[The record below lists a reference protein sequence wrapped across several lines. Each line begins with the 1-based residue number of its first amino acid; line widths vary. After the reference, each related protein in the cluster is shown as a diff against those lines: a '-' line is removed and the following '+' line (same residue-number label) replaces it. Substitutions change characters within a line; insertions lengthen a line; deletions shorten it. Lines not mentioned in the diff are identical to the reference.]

1 MGIPVA
7 IEVDGVRLQVAI
19 ERKRVKNVNA
29 RLAGQCLRVSAP
41 LHLDEDRLRQ
51 VVEVLARRL
60 LRRRR
65 AREVNGER
73 AAEDIARR
81 VAAAF
86 PSAPQVASVE
96 FVTTQTRRWGSYSAR
111 TGAIRLNAA
120 LLPMPQWVLEA
131 VVAHELAHS
140 FHPDH
145 GPAFHALLRAVCPAT
160 DRARAFLAGVTW
172 VARRWSSLP
181 PVEKVLLTGVQL
193 CDDLGGTNRP
203 DSGSAEER
211 GDR

>member
-1 MGIPVA
+1 MA
-7 IEVDGVRLQVAI
+7 IEVDGVRLQVALA
-19 ERKRVKNVNA
+19 RKRVKNVNA
-29 RLAGQCLRVSAP
+29 RLVGRCLEVSAP
-41 LHLDEDRLRQ
+41 PHLDEDRLYSMI
-51 VVEVLARRL
+51 EALARQL

-65 AREVNGER
+65 AREVNGDGV
-73 AAEDIARR
+73 ASDIARR

-120 LLPMPQWVLEA
+120 LLPMPGWVLEA

-160 DRARAFLAGVTW
+160 DRASAFLAGVTW
-172 VARRWSSLP
+172 VAQRWPSLP
-181 PVEKVLLTGVQL
+181 PVEKALLAGVEIASEDDDARRENAPGGSETG
-193 CDDLGGTNRP
+193 GGQ
-203 DSGSAEER
+203 
-211 GDR
+211 